1 MMNKAEE
8 TRKYIIEKVAP
19 IFNMHGYEGTSL
31 SQLTEAIGL
40 TKGAL
45 YGNFKNKDEIAMA
58 ALEYNI
64 SKIKGEIADRIGPI
78 DNSCDKL
85 VAFAEFYRDTFHKI
99 SQRGGCPILN
109 AAIDSDNTE
118 LPLRDL
124 VIRSIDDWIG
134 MIILIIRRGIKR
146 REIKGDI
153 DTEAFAT
160 LFVSFIEG
168 GIMLSK
174 VTGDRV
180 HLDRNLTF
188 LINKIN
194 AVLRI

>member
-1 MMNKAEE
+1 MSKSEK

-19 IFNMHGYEGTSL
+19 IFNMHGYEGTSMSL
-31 SQLTEAIGL
+31 LTKAIGL

-45 YGNFKNKDEIAMA
+45 YGNFENKDQIALA

-78 DNSCDKL
+78 GNSCDKL
-85 VAFAEFYRDTFHKI
+85 VAFAEFYRDMFDKI

-118 LPLRDL
+118 LPLRDF
-124 VIRSIDDWIG
+124 VIRSISDWIDR
-134 MIILIIRRGIKR
+134 IILIIRRGIKR
-146 REIKGDI
+146 REIKESI
-153 DTEAFAT
+153 DAEAYAT
-160 LFVSFIEG
+160 LFVTLIEG

-174 VTGDRV
+174 VTGCKTYLERD
-180 HLDRNLTF
+180 LNF
-188 LINKIN
+188 LIDKIN
-194 AVLRI
+194 GELRI

>member
-1 MMNKAEE
+1 MSKSAK

-19 IFNMHGYEGTSL
+19 IFNMYGYEGTTM
-31 SQLTEAIGL
+31 SQLTKTIGL

-45 YGNFKNKDEIAMA
+45 YGNFENKDQIALA

-64 SKIKGEIADRIGPI
+64 SKIKSEIAGRIGPI

-85 VAFAEFYRDTFHKI
+85 IAFAEFYRDMFDKI

-118 LPLRDL
+118 LPLRDF
-124 VIRSIDDWIG
+124 VIRSISDWID

-146 REIKGDI
+146 REIKEGI
-153 DTEAFAT
+153 NAEAFAT
-160 LFVSFIEG
+160 LFVTLIEG

-174 VTGDRV
+174 VTGDKIHIERD
-180 HLDRNLTF
+180 LNF
-188 LINKIN
+188 LMDKIN
-194 AVLRI
+194 GELRI

>member
-1 MMNKAEE
+1 MSKSAK

-19 IFNMHGYEGTSL
+19 IFNMYGYEGTTMSK
-31 SQLTEAIGL
+31 LTKTIGL

-45 YGNFKNKDEIAMA
+45 YGNFENKDQIALA

-85 VAFAEFYRDTFHKI
+85 IAFAEFYRDMFDRI

-118 LPLRDL
+118 LPLRDF
-124 VIRSIDDWIG
+124 VIRSISDWID

-146 REIKGDI
+146 WEIKEGI
-153 DTEAFAT
+153 DAEAFAT
-160 LFVSFIEG
+160 LFVTLIEG

-174 VTGDRV
+174 VTGDKIHIERD
-180 HLDRNLTF
+180 LNF
-188 LINKIN
+188 LIDKIN
-194 AVLRI
+194 GELRI